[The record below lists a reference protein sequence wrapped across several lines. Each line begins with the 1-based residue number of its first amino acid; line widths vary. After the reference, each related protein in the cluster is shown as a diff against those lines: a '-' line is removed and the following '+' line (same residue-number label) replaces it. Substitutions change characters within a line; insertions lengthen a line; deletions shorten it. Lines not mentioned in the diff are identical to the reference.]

1 MSLKSGSGN
10 LERKTLNGIS
20 YHSAKR
26 TFFAYYTLDLDWRTE
41 FSKKKQTNKQTNKKK
56 KKKNT
61 ERNKNIFIKPEVLE
75 GHIEAVIYLSDG

>member
-41 FSKKKQTNKQTNKKK
+41 FCKKKQTNKQTKKK
-56 KKKNT
+56 KTKQP
-61 ERNKNIFIKPEVLE
+61 NKQTNKQPTNQKVNEK
-75 GHIEAVIYLSDG
+75 SSPSKSR